1 MTRSLSRTRTCI
13 GCRSAGPQD
22 ELVRFAA
29 VEGRVVPDLDRRLP
43 GRGAWLHP
51 RRACLEHAMDRRA
64 FDRAF
69 RAGVH
74 TPADLIDCTGEWQR
88 SASTS

>member
-1 MTRSLSRTRTCI
+1 M
-13 GCRSAGPQD
+13 GCREVAEQA
-22 ELVRFAA
+22 ELIRFAA

-51 RRACLEHAMDRRA
+51 QRACLDRAVARQA
-64 FDRAF
+64 FHRAF
-69 RAGVH
+69 RARVH
-74 TPADLIDCTGEWQR
+74 VPADLIDWMDEWQR